1 MLKIEN
7 LNKSY
12 GDKLILKDVSFEI
25 KEHEIVC
32 LMGKSGMG
40 KTTLLRCL
48 NQLETIDSGK
58 ITLNDIVL
66 DSKNIKNKELQKQVG
81 MVFQNYNL
89 FPHWT
94 VLENCINAPIYHK
107 LINKQEAILKAKQ
120 LLEEMEMQDEI
131 NSHPLNLSGGQR
143 QRVAIVR
150 ACMLN
155 PKVLCFD
162 EPTSALDSD
171 STDKVVDMIK
181 KLSNKEIGILIVTHD
196 ESFVSKLNAKRI
208 YLETIS
214 KDNNTKTS

>member
-12 GDKLILKDVSFEI
+12 GDKVVLKNVSLEM
-25 KEHEIVC
+25 KEHDIVC

-48 NQLETIDSGK
+48 NQLETRDSGT
-58 ITLNDIVL
+58 ITLNDLVL
-66 DSKNIKNKELQKQVG
+66 DSSTTRNKEFQKQVG

-89 FPHWT
+89 FPHLS

-107 LINKQEAILKAKQ
+107 LMTRQEAIKKAEQ
-120 LLEEMEMQDEI
+120 LLEEMELLEEK

-150 ACMLN
+150 ACMLD
-155 PKVLCFD
+155 PKILCFD
-162 EPTSALDSD
+162 EPTSALDSE
-171 STDKVVDMIK
+171 STDKVVEMIK
-181 KLSNKEIGILIVTHD
+181 KLSEKEIGILIVTHD
-196 ESFVSKLNAKRI
+196 EPFVSKLGAKVI
-208 YLETIS
+208 YLEQM
-214 KDNNTKTS
+214 NH

>member
-12 GDKLILKDVSFEI
+12 GEKVVLKNVSLEM
-25 KEHEIVC
+25 KEHDIVC

-48 NQLETIDSGK
+48 NQLETRDSGT
-58 ITLNDIVL
+58 ITLNDLVL
-66 DSKNIKNKELQKQVG
+66 DSSTTRNKEFQKQVG

-89 FPHWT
+89 FPHLS

-107 LINKQEAILKAKQ
+107 LMTRQEAIKKAEQ
-120 LLEEMEMQDEI
+120 LLEEMELLEEK

-150 ACMLN
+150 ACMLD
-155 PKVLCFD
+155 PKILCFD
-162 EPTSALDSD
+162 EPTSALDSE
-171 STDKVVDMIK
+171 STDKVVEMNK
-181 KLSNKEIGILIVTHD
+181 K
-196 ESFVSKLNAKRI
+196 
-208 YLETIS
+208 
-214 KDNNTKTS
+214 

>member
-12 GDKLILKDVSFEI
+12 GDKVVLKNVSLEM
-25 KEHEIVC
+25 KEHDIVC

-48 NQLETIDSGK
+48 NQLETRDSGT
-58 ITLNDIVL
+58 ITLNDLVL
-66 DSKNIKNKELQKQVG
+66 DSSITRNKEFQKQVG

-89 FPHWT
+89 FPHWS

-107 LINKQEAILKAKQ
+107 LMTRQEAIKKAEQ
-120 LLEEMEMQDEI
+120 LLEEMEMLEEK

-150 ACMLN
+150 ACMLD
-155 PKVLCFD
+155 PKILCFD
-162 EPTSALDSD
+162 EPTSALDSE
-171 STDKVVDMIK
+171 STDKVVEMIK
-181 KLSNKEIGILIVTHD
+181 KLSKKEIGILIVTHD
-196 ESFVSKLNAKRI
+196 EPFVSKLGAKVI
-208 YLETIS
+208 YLEQM
-214 KDNNTKTS
+214 NH

>member
-12 GDKLILKDVSFEI
+12 GEKVVLKNVSLEM
-25 KEHEIVC
+25 KEHDIVC

-48 NQLETIDSGK
+48 NQLETRDSGT
-58 ITLNDIVL
+58 ITLNDLVL
-66 DSKNIKNKELQKQVG
+66 DSSTTRNKEFQKQVG

-89 FPHWT
+89 FPHLS

-107 LINKQEAILKAKQ
+107 LMTRQEAIKEAEQ
-120 LLEEMEMQDEI
+120 LLEEMELLEEK

-150 ACMLN
+150 ACMLD
-155 PKVLCFD
+155 PKILCFD
-162 EPTSALDSD
+162 EPTSALDSE
-171 STDKVVDMIK
+171 STDKVVEMIK
-181 KLSNKEIGILIVTHD
+181 KLSEKEIGILIVTHD
-196 ESFVSKLNAKRI
+196 EPFVSKLGAKVI
-208 YLETIS
+208 YLEQM
-214 KDNNTKTS
+214 NH

>member
-1 MLKIEN
+1 MLKIDN

-12 GDKLILKDVSFEI
+12 GDKVVLKNVSLEI
-25 KEHEIVC
+25 KEHDIVC

-48 NQLETIDSGK
+48 NQLETRDSGT
-58 ITLNDIVL
+58 ITLNDLVL
-66 DSKNIKNKELQKQVG
+66 DSSNTRNKEFQKQVG

-89 FPHWT
+89 FPHWS

-107 LINKQEAILKAKQ
+107 LMTRQEAIKKAEQ
-120 LLEEMEMQDEI
+120 LLKEMEMLEEK

-150 ACMLN
+150 ACMLD
-155 PKVLCFD
+155 PKILCFD
-162 EPTSALDSD
+162 EPTSALDSE

-181 KLSNKEIGILIVTHD
+181 KLSKKDIGILIVTHD
-196 ESFVSKLNAKRI
+196 EPFVSKLGAKVI
-208 YLETIS
+208 YLEHM
-214 KDNNTKTS
+214 NH

>member
-1 MLKIEN
+1 MLKIKK

-12 GDKLILKDVSFEI
+12 GDKVVLKNISLEM
-25 KEHEIVC
+25 KEHDIVC

-48 NQLETIDSGK
+48 NQLETRDSGT
-58 ITLNDIVL
+58 ITLNDLVL
-66 DSKNIKNKELQKQVG
+66 DSSTTINKEFQKQVG

-107 LINKQEAILKAKQ
+107 LMTRQEAIKKAER
-120 LLEEMEMQDEI
+120 LLEEMEMLEEK

-150 ACMLN
+150 ACMLD
-155 PKVLCFD
+155 PKILCFD
-162 EPTSALDSD
+162 EPTSALDSE

-181 KLSNKEIGILIVTHD
+181 TLAKKEIGILIVTHD
-196 ESFVSKLNAKRI
+196 EPFVSKLGAKI
-208 YLETIS
+208 VYLEQM
-214 KDNNTKTS
+214 NN

>member
-1 MLKIEN
+1 MLKIDN

-12 GDKLILKDVSFEI
+12 GDKVVLKNVSLEI
-25 KEHEIVC
+25 KEHDIVC

-48 NQLETIDSGK
+48 NQLETRDSGT
-58 ITLNDIVL
+58 ITLNDLVL
-66 DSKNIKNKELQKQVG
+66 DSSNTRNKEFQKQVG

-89 FPHWT
+89 FPHWS

-107 LINKQEAILKAKQ
+107 LMTRQEAIKKAEQ
-120 LLEEMEMQDEI
+120 LLKEMEMLEEK

-150 ACMLN
+150 ACMLD
-155 PKVLCFD
+155 PKILCFD
-162 EPTSALDSD
+162 EPTSALDSE

-181 KLSNKEIGILIVTHD
+181 KLSKKDIGILIVTHD
-196 ESFVSKLNAKRI
+196 EPFVSKLGAKVI
-208 YLETIS
+208 YLEQM
-214 KDNNTKTS
+214 NH

>member
-12 GDKLILKDVSFEI
+12 GEKVVLKNVSLEM
-25 KEHEIVC
+25 KEHDIVC

-48 NQLETIDSGK
+48 NQLETRDSGT
-58 ITLNDIVL
+58 ITLNDLVL
-66 DSKNIKNKELQKQVG
+66 DSSTTRNKEFQKQVG

-89 FPHWT
+89 FPHLS

-107 LINKQEAILKAKQ
+107 LMTRQEAIKKAEQ
-120 LLEEMEMQDEI
+120 LLEEMELLEEK

-150 ACMLN
+150 ACMLD
-155 PKVLCFD
+155 PKILCFD
-162 EPTSALDSD
+162 EPTSALDSE
-171 STDKVVDMIK
+171 STDKVVEMIK
-181 KLSNKEIGILIVTHD
+181 KLSEKEIGILIVTHD
-196 ESFVSKLNAKRI
+196 EPFVSKLGAKVI
-208 YLETIS
+208 YLEQM
-214 KDNNTKTS
+214 NH

>member
-12 GDKLILKDVSFEI
+12 GDKVVLKTVSLEM
-25 KEHEIVC
+25 KEHDIVC

-48 NQLETIDSGK
+48 NQLETRDSGT
-58 ITLNDIVL
+58 ITLNDLVL
-66 DSKNIKNKELQKQVG
+66 DSSTTRNKEFQKQVG

-89 FPHWT
+89 FPHLS

-107 LINKQEAILKAKQ
+107 LMTRQEAIKKAEQ
-120 LLEEMEMQDEI
+120 LLEEMELLEEK

-150 ACMLN
+150 ACMLD
-155 PKVLCFD
+155 PKILCFD
-162 EPTSALDSD
+162 EPTSALDSE
-171 STDKVVDMIK
+171 STDKVVEMIK
-181 KLSNKEIGILIVTHD
+181 KLSEKEIGILIVTHD
-196 ESFVSKLNAKRI
+196 EPFVSKLGAKVI
-208 YLETIS
+208 YLEQM
-214 KDNNTKTS
+214 NH